1 MESNATNN
9 LPPVASVEDA
19 VRYLYLAGVA
29 AREGHRA
36 AARRLRA
43 EAARWVEE
51 NLSGN
56 GKPCQP
62 PDLELP
68 AGPDCEVQ

>member
-1 MESNATNN
+1 MDGNPLNN
-9 LPPVASVEDA
+9 VPPVASAEDA

-43 EAARWVEE
+43 EAARWVDEK
-51 NLSGN
+51 LSGN
-56 GKPCQP
+56 GKPRRESEP
-62 PDLELP
+62 GSDL
-68 AGPDCEVQ
+68 